1 MPRYSGRR
9 SDGCGR
15 TLRGGRIGGVG
26 GVGWRPIGGGWR
38 PTGVRLETG
47 LRGGC
52 DGGQQSQGGGV
63 AVRHMDA
70 VGHDE
75 AVRGRHGR
83 QQLLRADDVPI
94 ESPVT
99 SGPVHGCIE
108 DDDQRGAC
116 VTSAFAGHQRAAVR
130 AVTPGDEI
138 RRVAG
143 RIGADRARGFGAVL
157 PLQAG
162 VGGMLVSG
170 RGHGVGQDDELAAVA
185 DRHTPREQSHRRAP
199 SDDPCHAPVPAARI
213 LRHPHDSFESLSIR
227 VQPFDLHGCCWMRR
241 RERRCGDQHALHHRH
256 HQVQAPCGGERECSG
271 HQRALVQQQ
280 RHVPD
285 RHGDRYQHP
294 AADTRAYQRES
305 APVGAA
311 GPRAACHTV
320 PNAHLLT
327 SRGERTRRWPSA
339 VRRAAPPPGRGSPS
353 PDAWHVP

>member
-1 MPRYSGRR
+1 MPF
-9 SDGCGR
+9 
-15 TLRGGRIGGVG
+15 
-26 GVGWRPIGGGWR
+26 
-38 PTGVRLETG
+38 
-47 LRGGC
+47 
-52 DGGQQSQGGGV
+52 
-63 AVRHMDA
+63 
-70 VGHDE
+70 
-75 AVRGRHGR
+75 
-83 QQLLRADDVPI
+83 
-94 ESPVT
+94 ESPVAVT
-99 SGPVHGCIE
+99 LVHGRIE
-108 DDDQRGAC
+108 HDDERGTC
-116 VTSAFAGHQRAAVR
+116 VASAFAGHQRATVR
-130 AVTPGDEI
+130 AVPPRDEI

-170 RGHGVGQDDELAAVA
+170 RGRGVGQDDELAAVA

-213 LRHPHDSFESLSIR
+213 LRQTHDSFESLSIR
-227 VQPFDLHGCCWMRR
+227 VQPFDLHGRHGMRGQHQTPPIQR
-241 RERRCGDQHALHHRH
+241 TADDSSGGAAIDGISAGVTGGIGAGAGDIGGNGVGIDRQEGRCGDQYALHHRH

-294 AADTRAYQRES
+294 AADTRAYQRKS

-353 PDAWHVP
+353 PDAWRVP